1 MEKKIYEI
9 IPVYTVAGT
18 IKDILI
24 DVSLPYPTYSEMGDE
39 EVNDT
44 AKAQGRKIAEILVD
58 NVPAEVFD
66 EVMYILQYYV
76 EHNKLPPKPE
86 VRE

>member
-1 MEKKIYEI
+1 MEKKIYQI
-9 IPVYTVAGT
+9 ISVYKAAGT
-18 IKDILI
+18 TKDILI
-24 DVSLPYPTYSEMGDE
+24 DVSLPYPTYDE

-44 AKAQGRKIAEILVD
+44 AKAQGRKIAEILVG